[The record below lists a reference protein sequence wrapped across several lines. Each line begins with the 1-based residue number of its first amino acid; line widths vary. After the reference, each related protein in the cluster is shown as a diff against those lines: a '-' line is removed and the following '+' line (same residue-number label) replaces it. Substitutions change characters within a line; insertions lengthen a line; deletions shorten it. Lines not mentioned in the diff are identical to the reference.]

1 MNKFTNKQEYLAYR
15 TQWKSDYK
23 QLSQKIRD
31 YKWMKTQYQRFAS
44 PIIAKYNQ
52 NYHTF
57 SYTDAMKQINDV
69 LFTNEKYSELFKK
82 YELKQHYQVFYVD
95 GLKMTATKMLLELK
109 EAKIEAQRQ
118 YLAEK
123 QSTVCV

>member
-23 QLSQKIRD
+23 QLSQRIRD
-31 YKWMKTQYQRFAS
+31 YKWMRKHYTRVAAPLLNDATLNYITAS
-44 PIIAKYNQ
+44 NK
-52 NYHTF
+52 
-57 SYTDAMKQINDV
+57 INEA
-69 LFTNEKYSELFKK
+69 LNNNERYSKLFKH
-82 YELKQHYQVFYVD
+82 YDLKQHYQTFYLY
-95 GLKMTATKMLLELK
+95 GLKTIATQMLLELK